1 MTKLTK
7 AEQARVDQIK
17 GTKGPVPYKGDLL
30 KAVCPDVEEAEL
42 ARIGHARVR
51 NWRRLVRVKAA
62 SAMSRVGMYVSRS
75 EVEHG

>member
-1 MTKLTK
+1 MGLALSRTGETTMTKLTK

-42 ARIGHARVR
+42 ARIDALLAKARF
-51 NWRRLVRVKAA
+51 
-62 SAMSRVGMYVSRS
+62 GQG
-75 EVEHG
+75 E

>member
-42 ARIGHARVR
+42 ARIAALLAKARF
-51 NWRRLVRVKAA
+51 
-62 SAMSRVGMYVSRS
+62 GQG
-75 EVEHG
+75 E

>member
-42 ARIGHARVR
+42 ARIDALLAKARF
-51 NWRRLVRVKAA
+51 
-62 SAMSRVGMYVSRS
+62 GQG
-75 EVEHG
+75 E